1 MKRFIPFIAICLGLL
16 AFSACDKESG
26 DRLSDEELT
35 KDVQFSFTTGKLTRT
50 IEAKSSDGEES
61 GLAWRIALL
70 RDPSDIEGCIHLHA
84 FTNGRMVDDSFFL
97 SLYMKKAG
105 LKKGAEPE
113 FERTLLCLP
122 LSSYSGDSSYSFSGH
137 IYLKEYDGSSVTL
150 RFDNAVFNNYIL
162 NGDLTFVAGELT
174 DYFK

>member
-1 MKRFIPFIAICLGLL
+1 MKRLFPFIAICLGLL

-26 DRLSDEELT
+26 DRLSDEELA
-35 KDVQFSFTTGKLTRT
+35 KNVQFSFTTGELTRT
-50 IEAKSSDGEES
+50 IEAKSSDSAES
-61 GLAWRIALL
+61 GLTWRIALL
-70 RDPSDIEGCIHLHA
+70 RDPSDIEGCMHLHA

-122 LSSYSGDSSYSFSGH
+122 LSSYSGDSSYSFTGH
-137 IYLKEYDGSSVTL
+137 IYLKEYDGSRVTL